1 MNFKDISICVS
12 LLLSLTVVQYSLA
25 AQNSDTN
32 LKQVKSS
39 DLTNQNNNAVTIS
52 PTTTDGNVDQDAN
65 EDQTNNPTQDPN
77 YDQTAQNTTAGTV
90 ATTNDSQNN
99 QSNQQNTNNSK
110 YSLSPLIKTNHT
122 FYPSIHALLSAIY
135 DEAGRRVK

>member
-25 AQNSDTN
+25 AQNNDTN

-99 QSNQQNTNNSK
+99 QSNQQNTNN
-110 YSLSPLIKTNHT
+110 
-122 FYPSIHALLSAIY
+122 
-135 DEAGRRVK
+135 